1 MGCLRQEYW
10 SGLPF
15 PPPGGI
21 DSQSRNQTLI
31 SHISGGFFTTE
42 PPENYMLYILY
53 FFFSV
58 SFMFSILH
66 LSPYF
71 PGCLPGWVLLHSC
84 EDFLDTVVDCV
95 TVCVMCLPFMSF
107 LYLFPLPGRKL
118 GMSCSRI
125 STVTLIQGSRD
136 HHCHCRHLSTA
147 TE

>member
-1 MGCLRQEYW
+1 MGCHFLLQGE
-10 SGLPF
+10 LIPN
-15 PPPGGI
+15 PGIKPSSPTFQG
-21 DSQSRNQTLI
+21 DSLLL
-31 SHISGGFFTTE
+31 SHQRIICFTFC
-42 PPENYMLYILY
+42 I

-95 TVCVMCLPFMSF
+95 TVCVMYLPFMSF